1 MAQKRM
7 FDKSITN
14 SDDFLAMPSSTQN
27 LYFHLSMNA
36 DDDGFINNWKSIIKL
51 TSSTEDDLK
60 LLIMK
65 SYIIPFESGVIVI
78 KHWRINNFLR
88 KDRYKATNF
97 KKEYKQLF
105 LKENQEYVL
114 RSTNGQPSIDK
125 NSIDNSSTNID
136 NYILTTT
143 TTTSITREQF
153 LNDIEHLFNRILNG
167 EEQRFFTEVEIN
179 DVTLYAIKE
188 AGKQNKLNVKYIEKI
203 IKDCKQKGIT
213 TKEQIEKRELEFE
226 KSKSNNSKNNR
237 QVVNYEQI

>member
-97 KKEYKQLF
+97 KKEYNQLF
-105 LKENQEYVL
+105 LKENQEYAL

-125 NSIDNSSTNID
+125 NSIDNSSTNIY
-136 NYILTTT
+136 NYILTT

-167 EEQRFFTEVEIN
+167 EEQRFFTEIEIN